1 MLMSQSNDVARLLQD
16 LGSTP
21 AEVASALKVKGVQG
35 VRNTVR
41 TLNPIVRCI
50 LLQAIDVWNLNI
62 VQGNTLSMNFR
73 DGRKATVAL
82 PRAVQ
87 QFLESF
93 NRGTYP
99 ELELPP

>member
-1 MLMSQSNDVARLLQD
+1 MTQPSDVAKLLQD
-16 LGSTP
+16 LGQTP
-21 AEVASALKVKGVQG
+21 TEVASALKDKGFQG
-35 VRNTVR
+35 VRHTVR
-41 TLNPIVRCI
+41 TLNPIVRYVESQI
-50 LLQAIDVWNLNI
+50 ADAWNINI